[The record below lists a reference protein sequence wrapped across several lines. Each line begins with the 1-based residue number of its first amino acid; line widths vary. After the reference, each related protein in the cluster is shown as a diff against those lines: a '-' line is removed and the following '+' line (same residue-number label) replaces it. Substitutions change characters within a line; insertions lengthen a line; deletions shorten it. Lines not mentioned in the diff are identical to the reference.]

1 MSKSTKRN
9 YRYDDDE
16 YYEAHDLNRGHQSR
30 LKEKRLRAAM
40 RSRNVDALYKL
51 TEEEY

>member
-9 YRYDDDE
+9 HKYDDDE
-16 YYEAHDLNRGHQSR
+16 YYEVRDLNRGHQSR
-30 LKEKRLRAAM
+30 LKEKRLQAAM